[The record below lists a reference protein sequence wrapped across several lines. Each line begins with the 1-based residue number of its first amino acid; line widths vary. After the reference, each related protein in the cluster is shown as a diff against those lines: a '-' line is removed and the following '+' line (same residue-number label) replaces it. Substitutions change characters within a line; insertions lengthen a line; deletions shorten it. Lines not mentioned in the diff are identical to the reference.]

1 MGYQRTRMSIVTT
14 YLEMRSPDQLRPAR
28 CADERFQIR
37 QKKEADWRFTRDL
50 YFAVGERWS

>member
-1 MGYQRTRMSIVTT
+1 MSIVTT

-37 QKKEADWRFTRDL
+37 QKKEADWRFNRDL
-50 YFAVGERWS
+50 YFAVGERWSWIDKRP